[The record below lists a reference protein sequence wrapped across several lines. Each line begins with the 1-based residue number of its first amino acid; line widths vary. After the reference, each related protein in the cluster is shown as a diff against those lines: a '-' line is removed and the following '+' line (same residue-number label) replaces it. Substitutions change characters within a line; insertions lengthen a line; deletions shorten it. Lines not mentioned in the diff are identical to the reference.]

1 MFPKPKISVVIPTY
15 NRPSNIQKI
24 LHKLVLSNISNEILI
39 CDGGSN
45 AFSKKK
51 IKNLINKYYFHNIK
65 YFDIGKNNHSAKKK

>member
-39 CDGGSN
+39 CDE
-45 AFSKKK
+45 
-51 IKNLINKYYFHNIK
+51 
-65 YFDIGKNNHSAKKK
+65 